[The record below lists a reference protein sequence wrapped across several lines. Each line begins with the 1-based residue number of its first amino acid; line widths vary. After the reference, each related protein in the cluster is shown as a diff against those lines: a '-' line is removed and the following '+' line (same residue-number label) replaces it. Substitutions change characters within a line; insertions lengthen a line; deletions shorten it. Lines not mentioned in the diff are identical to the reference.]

1 MLIEILIALE
11 FFNHLFCTGLV
22 KLVPA
27 KHIHDKSITKLCA
40 FSVEATLRTGWKDLE
55 IKGKFP
61 VNQMKYFAMPMKCY

>member
-1 MLIEILIALE
+1 MKRELSVLIEELSLLIEILIALE

-40 FSVEATLRTGWKDLE
+40 FLRPQFGQS
-55 IKGKFP
+55 GKT
-61 VNQMKYFAMPMKCY
+61 